1 MHIPITFCVVSL
13 VPFFFPLFF
22 PLEKSLFFKVAEGH
36 FFGGLFFLRLEDP
49 SPSKIQMR
57 GFLGDQK
64 EPIQVIPS

>member
-1 MHIPITFCVVSL
+1 MWFPWY
-13 VPFFFPLFF
+13 PFFSVFF
-22 PLEKSLFFKVAEGH
+22 PLEKSLSFKVAEGH
-36 FFGGLFFLRLEDP
+36 FFFRLEDP